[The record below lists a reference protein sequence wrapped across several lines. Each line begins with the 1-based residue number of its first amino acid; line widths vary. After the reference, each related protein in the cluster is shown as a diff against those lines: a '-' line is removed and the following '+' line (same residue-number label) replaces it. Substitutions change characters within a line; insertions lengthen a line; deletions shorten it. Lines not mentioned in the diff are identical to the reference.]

1 MCWLTDTVLY
11 LFTIGMGNIQKSS
24 WLPAVCLSLLLHA
37 VILILLPAPQG
48 PIREPSLGRHP
59 LVLNL
64 STLRPVLAERHT
76 GADRQNGVQQIA
88 GIESNERDAPEPQA
102 GSVEASITLGI
113 PVEPTRTRM
122 PEVRVPG
129 LQTLRDAVREALPGE
144 HASGALWI
152 CTEQQRRSRLFDCPL
167 PEADSGAHRDTVSRT
182 PRTVALTFG
191 EISALSENLGKAG
204 LANSEVTRQ
213 LNYFK
218 AVAADLSGTGNV
230 KLNALRD
237 EMFRNDSTWQ
247 LKKRVLEPR

>member
-1 MCWLTDTVLY
+1 ME
-11 LFTIGMGNIQKSS
+11 NIQKSS

-37 VILILLPAPQG
+37 VILILLPASQG
-48 PIREPSLGRHP
+48 RIREPSLSRYP

-64 STLRPVLAERHT
+64 STLRPVIAELDA
-76 GADRQNGVQQIA
+76 GADRQIGVQQRA
-88 GIESNERDAPEPQA
+88 GIESNGRDAPEPQA
-102 GSVEASITLGI
+102 TSAETSIALGI
-113 PVEPTRTRM
+113 AVVPTPTRM

-144 HASGALWI
+144 QSPGAPWL

-167 PEADSGAHRDTVSRT
+167 PEADSGTHRDTVSRT
-182 PRTVALTFG
+182 PRTVALSFG
-191 EISALSENLGKAG
+191 EIDALSENLGKTG

-218 AVAADLSGTGNV
+218 AAAADLSGTGNV